1 MGWNASLENG
11 TCFVVSYH
19 CIQNFSNALG
29 GLVFDNVIAHPG
41 KWDRYIFLAQG
52 PCNQNIKLA
61 IIIADDGRLI
71 KQTGWPGKGVDC
83 SYNQNKYQPLKNHKS
98 DNQEIKVQ
106 VKRTFKSCSFLSTNE
121 QKNRLC
127 KKFSSTP
134 NTSVQQVP
142 KHSTS
147 KSMSPYSVAPSF
159 STHRLR
165 STKWHS
171 FNSYTSPSGLL
182 SRMHR
187 LMFL

>member
-1 MGWNASLENG
+1 MGLIWQAGWIGSRVCSVSGLK
-11 TCFVVSYH
+11 CF
-19 CIQNFSNALG
+19 I
-29 GLVFDNVIAHPG
+29 G
-41 KWDRYIFLAQG
+41 KWNMFCSFLSLYTKFFQRTRWIGFWQCNCSSWKVRQHTLLAQG

-61 IIIADDGRLI
+61 IKIADDGRLI
-71 KQTGWPGKGVDC
+71 KQTGWPRKGVDC

-147 KSMSPYSVAPSF
+147 K
-159 STHRLR
+159 
-165 STKWHS
+165 
-171 FNSYTSPSGLL
+171 
-182 SRMHR
+182 
-187 LMFL
+187 